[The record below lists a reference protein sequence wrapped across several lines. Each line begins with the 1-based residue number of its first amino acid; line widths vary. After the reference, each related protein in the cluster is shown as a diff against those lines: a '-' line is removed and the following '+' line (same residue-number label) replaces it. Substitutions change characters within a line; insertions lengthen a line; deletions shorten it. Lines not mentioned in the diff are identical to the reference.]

1 MCNPSS
7 SPLLNILFELLCF
20 CFHTYSLFI
29 GYQTQ
34 MCERLRWLNLVCQV
48 KKIHPNIRRKTTA
61 RAFILESLRSA
72 LSFSLKMPHFK
83 KLRLVLHP
91 QLCLCLWNRMEQD
104 AKWTVTAATDEG
116 HQWTATEGSEFRTV
130 WSTGL
135 VPLSDRRSEQHW
147 GKFREKATGQPP
159 RGLHWMLTGSC
170 PWIWMNFPRDRP
182 SPGACHHLFLWS
194 MK

>member
-72 LSFSLKMPHFK
+72 LCFSLEMPHFK
-83 KLRLVLHP
+83 KPRLVLHP
-91 QLCLCLWNRMEQD
+91 QLCLWLCNRMEQD
-104 AKWTVTAATDEG
+104 AKWTVTE
-116 HQWTATEGSEFRTV
+116 ATECRMPMDSNRRFWIQDSMEHWACSPVRQKIRTA
-130 WSTGL
+130 L
-135 VPLSDRRSEQHW
+135 
-147 GKFREKATGQPP
+147 GK
-159 RGLHWMLTGSC
+159 
-170 PWIWMNFPRDRP
+170 I
-182 SPGACHHLFLWS
+182 
-194 MK
+194 